1 MAATVRD
8 SSIYELECGTGV
20 GWRSRTP
27 QNNDFYVGLRDV
39 NLENLAEIGNNASSE
54 SAKCGFPLVEPLGPR
69 GGSPTPIGVWRRAHG
84 VKRAQ
89 RTEKSTPNVM
99 KQNLAN
105 NPSLESAKGGSVT
118 AELPGPRGE
127 MPPPRGASMMG
138 ERRGR
143 AQRTSKSTSN
153 VLKTNWPT

>member
-69 GGSPTPIGVWRRAHG
+69 GGSPTPIGV
-84 VKRAQ
+84 
-89 RTEKSTPNVM
+89 
-99 KQNLAN
+99 LAT
-105 NPSLESAKGGSVT
+105 SA
-118 AELPGPRGE
+118 RGE
-127 MPPPRGASMMG
+127 TGAADG
-138 ERRGR
+138 EKYTERDE
-143 AQRTSKSTSN
+143 AKSGQQPELGECERWICN
-153 VLKTNWPT
+153 R